1 MGQHRGQH
9 VAVTEVEVPV
19 VGARD
24 GKLLRRRGGHGAR
37 PRVQAAARRVDS
49 DQVRRRWPRQGDQ
62 RLQMR
67 VRGDGGGDCELH

>member
-1 MGQHRGQH
+1 MGEHRGHH

-24 GKLLRRRGGHGAR
+24 GELQRRRGGHDAR
-37 PRVQAAARRVDS
+37 PRVQAVARRVDS
-49 DQVRRRWPRQGDQ
+49 DPVRGRRPREGDQ

-67 VRGDGGGDCELH
+67 VRGDGGGDRELH